1 MPYKHIEK
9 LIPIEHD
16 RRVKLNDTQR
26 QEIRELYDSGSY
38 SQRGLAKLYG
48 VSRRLVTMILDP
60 LKHQANIARRKE
72 LLKTKSYYDK
82 DKQKAYMQSHRQY
95 KQQLYLDNKLIDK
108 SLEPEWVEF
117 FL

>member
-16 RRVKLNDTQR
+16 RRVKLNDIQR
-26 QEIRELYDSGSY
+26 QEIRDLYDSGSY

-48 VSRRLVTMILDP
+48 VSRRLIVFILDQS
-60 LKHQANIARRKE
+60 KHEANVARKKE
-72 LLKTKSYYDK
+72 LLETKSYYDK
-82 DKQKAYMQSHRQY
+82 DKNAAYMRSHRQY

-108 SLEPEWVEF
+108 SLEPGVVD
-117 FL
+117 

>member
-48 VSRRLVTMILDP
+48 VSRRLIIFILDP

-72 LLKTKSYYDK
+72 RLETKSYYDK
-82 DKQKAYMQSHRQY
+82 DKQRAYMQSHRQY
-95 KQQLYLDNKLIDK
+95 KQQLYLDNKLVDK
-108 SLEPEWVEF
+108 TLEPGVEA
-117 FL
+117 

>member
-16 RRVKLNDTQR
+16 RRVKLNDIQR
-26 QEIRELYDSGSY
+26 QEIRELYESGSY

-48 VSRRLVTMILDP
+48 VSRRLIVFILDP
-60 LKHQANIARRKE
+60 LKHQANIARKQE

-82 DKQKAYMQSHRQY
+82 DKQRAYMQSHRQY

-108 SLEPEWVEF
+108 SLEPGVI
-117 FL
+117 